1 MRAHVRSGTDY
12 RAVAHDRI
20 RADDGVCANIG
31 RAFSRAVL
39 SICAEGGNQLPCVQ
53 AYFAAEK
60 IACART

>member
-31 RAFSRAVL
+31 RAFQPRSFVDL
-39 SICAEGGNQLPCVQ
+39 C
-53 AYFAAEK
+53 
-60 IACART
+60 